1 MFESCHSQSNQAQ
14 TTMVNKIQHK
24 PCGYMFGSSSRRLK
38 PHTPIFSTVTEPS
51 QTLFPSTRR
60 QCGSFSRFNDEVQ
73 IWLVLDE
80 TQSLTFSRNVIFRES
95 LAASDCAARARVSRS
110 ARLMRAVS
118 AHWISAA
125 SALASLRFP
134 HASASAAHDD
144 LRPQAAFQHF
154 QPEQLDHCISA
165 LT

>member
-24 PCGYMFGSSSRRLK
+24 PCGNMFGSSSRRFK

-51 QTLFPSTRR
+51 QTLFPSTRS

-125 SALASLRFP
+125 SALA
-134 HASASAAHDD
+134 ASARRKRASSC
-144 LRPQAAFQHF
+144 L
-154 QPEQLDHCISA
+154 ISA
-165 LT
+165 LSARVCKRST